1 MILSVY
7 KHSFWSFFALSN
19 EIWPHAFVTTSS
31 TKAKTHVIQQE
42 MFKLRLMSH
51 TKLYVLNY
59 NQTNCITPLDSYADS
74 LGLLY
79 TRQTFDTCD

>member
-19 EIWPHAFVTTSS
+19 EIWSQAFVTTSS
-31 TKAKTHVIQQE
+31 TKAKTDVTQQE
-42 MFKLRLMSH
+42 MFKLRIMPR

-59 NQTNCITPLDSYADS
+59 NRTNCITPLESYADA

-79 TRQTFDTCD
+79 TRQTFDTCA